1 MNKINYEIIA
11 VFFLLQATEAQ
22 KSEFKKAFSKFD
34 KNGDGHIS
42 SSELTEVMKGLSV
55 SMTDQQVQDMLKEV
69 DSDNSGSIEF
79 DEFCSYM
86 VKKLNKAK
94 QPPNPEEIRKRAF
107 AVSGLLY
114 FYIEHYTPTIHI
126 KGMTELF

>member
-1 MNKINYEIIA
+1 MDL
-11 VFFLLQATEAQ
+11 LLQATEAQ

-34 KNGDGHIS
+34 KNCDGHIS
-42 SSELTEVMKGLSV
+42 SSELAEVMKGLSV

-69 DSDNSGSIEF
+69 DSDNNGSIEF

-86 VKKLNKAK
+86 LNKLNKAK
-94 QPPNPEEIRKRAF
+94 QPPNLDELRKRTF

-114 FYIEHYTPTIHI
+114 SYSKQLCTHSTD
-126 KGMTELF
+126 KGED